1 MKVSTAIARIKA
13 AGHDISD
20 EYTNERC
27 LEFINT
33 ALQQTSSLLIAA
45 KYPTLVLETT
55 LHNGDTVPQNY
66 MQAAGYYPLRMTNN
80 KVELIDEE
88 DTDGVRFRYWATPE
102 ALTETDTD
110 LPYPHDAINEVIV
123 KAATIIALNENEYD
137 VTTDNSILSA
147 LQEAIAS
154 AMSVTSS

>member
-1 MKVSTAIARIKA
+1 MKITTAIARIKA

-20 EYTNERC
+20 EYTSERC

-33 ALQQTSSLLIAA
+33 ALQQTSSLLITA
-45 KYPTLVLETT
+45 KYPALVKEIT

-66 MQAAGYYPLRMTNN
+66 MSTAGFYPLKMTNN
-80 KVELIDEE
+80 RVEIVDDDAEE
-88 DTDGVRFRYWATPE
+88 VRFRYWATPE
-102 ALTETDTD
+102 AVTETDTD

-123 KAATIIALNENEYD
+123 RCAIILALNENEYD
-137 VTTDNSILSA
+137 VSADNSILSA

-154 AMSVTSS
+154 AMSA

>member
-1 MKVSTAIARIKA
+1 MKIATAIARIKA

-20 EYTNERC
+20 EYTSERC

-33 ALQQTSSLLIAA
+33 ALQQTSSLLITA
-45 KYPTLVLETT
+45 KYPALVKEIT

-66 MQAAGYYPLRMTNN
+66 MSAAGFYPLKMTNN
-80 KVELIDEE
+80 KVEIVE
-88 DTDGVRFRYWATPE
+88 DDLEDVRFRYWATPE
-102 ALTETDTD
+102 AITEADTD

-123 KAATIIALNENEYD
+123 RSAIILALNENEYD
-137 VTTDNSILSA
+137 VSADNSILSA

-154 AMSVTSS
+154 AMSV

>member
-1 MKVSTAIARIKA
+1 MKISTAIARIKA

-20 EYTNERC
+20 EYSNERC

-33 ALQQTSSLLIAA
+33 ALQQTSSLLITA
-45 KYPTLVLETT
+45 KYPSLVLETT

-66 MQAAGYYPLRMTNN
+66 MSAAGFYPLKMTNN
-80 KVELIDEE
+80 RVEIIDDDTEE
-88 DTDGVRFRYWATPE
+88 VRFRYWATPA
-102 ALTETDTD
+102 ALTDTDTD

-123 KAATIIALNENEYD
+123 KAAIIIALNENEYD
-137 VTTDNSILSA
+137 VTADNSILSA

-154 AMSVTSS
+154 AMST